1 MNNRDC
7 FENALSCM
15 EKECPAPCR
24 MILDNVADGIV
35 TVDREGS
42 VAWFNRAAEQ
52 ITGFNKEEVL
62 GKPCRSVLQTDLC
75 GTDACPLEQ
84 TLRHHRNV
92 ANLEVVIT
100 NKWGRQIPVSVS
112 TAPIKDKE
120 GKILGAVET
129 FRDLSVIKAY
139 QLEAEER
146 YSFKN
151 IVTNNTRMLSILHHL
166 RDLALSDSPVLLSG
180 ESGTGKELLARAIHE
195 LSRRK
200 QGPYIAV
207 NCGAIPDTLIESELF
222 GYRRGAF
229 TDARQHKPG
238 RFALAERGTLFLD
251 EIGDLPLET
260 QVKLLRVLEGGE
272 YQPLGSTETLKAD
285 VRIITATNKVLFE
298 QIKKGLFR
306 EDLYYR
312 INVVQ
317 IDVPPLRQRREDI
330 PLLMKHFLE
339 KLNLKRDKTIGGLSP
354 AAERILLDHDYPG
367 NIRELE
373 NILEYAT
380 IVCKNYQIEPR
391 HFPPYLLRAKE
402 KAAHVASDMGEAPG
416 PVSNMEEMEKE
427 ELLRALRAHR
437 WNRQAA
443 AEALGISRTT
453 LWRKIRRFQIAS

>member
-35 TVDREGS
+35 TVDKEGS

-52 ITGFNKEEVL
+52 ITGFSKEEVL

-120 GKILGAVET
+120 GKVLGAVET

-180 ESGTGKELLARAIHE
+180 ESGTGKELLARAVHE

-200 QGPYIAV
+200 EGPYIAV

-222 GYRRGAF
+222 GYRKGAF

-272 YQPLGSTETLKAD
+272 YQPLGSTETLKAN

-298 QIKKGLFR
+298 QTQKGLFR

-354 AAERILLDHDYPG
+354 AAEHILLDHDYPG

-391 HFPPYLLRAKE
+391 HFPPYLLRAKD
-402 KAAHVASDMGEAPG
+402 KAP
-416 PVSNMEEMEKE
+416 PVDTEEEPRPAGSNIEEMEKE
-427 ELLRALRAHR
+427 ELLEALRAHR

-443 AEALGISRTT
+443 ADALGISRTT

>member
-35 TVDREGS
+35 TVDKEGS

-52 ITGFNKEEVL
+52 ITGFSKEEVL
-62 GKPCRSVLQTDLC
+62 GKPCRSILQTDLC

-180 ESGTGKELLARAIHE
+180 ESGTGKELLARAVHE

-200 QGPYIAV
+200 EGPYIAV

-222 GYRRGAF
+222 GYRKGAF

-272 YQPLGSTETLKAD
+272 YQPLGSTETLKAN

-298 QIKKGLFR
+298 QTQKGLFR

-391 HFPPYLLRAKE
+391 HFPPYLLRAKD
-402 KAAHVASDMGEAPG
+402 KAPPVDTEEAPAPAG
-416 PVSNMEEMEKE
+416 SNMEEMEKE
-427 ELLRALRAHR
+427 ELLEALRAHR

-443 AEALGISRTT
+443 ADALGISRTT

>member
-1 MNNRDC
+1 MDNRDC

-35 TVDREGS
+35 TVDKEGS

-52 ITGFNKEEVL
+52 ITGFSKEEVL

-100 NKWGRQIPVSVS
+100 NKWGRQIPISVS

-151 IVTNNTRMLSILHHL
+151 IVTNNTRMLSILNHL

-200 QGPYIAV
+200 EGPYIAV
-207 NCGAIPDTLIESELF
+207 NCGAIPDTLVESELF

-229 TDARQHKPG
+229 TDAKQHKPG

-272 YQPLGSTETLKAD
+272 YQPLGSTETLKAN

-298 QIKKGLFR
+298 QTQKGLFR

-391 HFPPYLLRAKE
+391 HFPPYLLRAKD
-402 KAAHVASDMGEAPG
+402 KAPPVDTEEAPG
-416 PVSNMEEMEKE
+416 PGSSIEEMEKG
-427 ELLRALRAHR
+427 ELLEALRAHR

-443 AEALGISRTT
+443 ADALGISRTT

>member
-1 MNNRDC
+1 
-7 FENALSCM
+7 M

-35 TVDREGS
+35 TVDKEGS

-52 ITGFNKEEVL
+52 ITGFSKEEVL

-100 NKWGRQIPVSVS
+100 NKWGRQVPVSVS

-180 ESGTGKELLARAIHE
+180 ESGTGKELLARAIRE

-200 QGPYIAV
+200 EGPYIAV

-229 TDARQHKPG
+229 TDARQNKPG

-298 QIKKGLFR
+298 QIKKGRFR

-402 KAAHVASDMGEAPG
+402 KAPHVDVDMGEAPDPG
-416 PVSNMEEMEKE
+416 SNMEDMEKE
-427 ELLRALRAHR
+427 ELLEALRAHR

-453 LWRKIRRFQIAS
+453 LWRKIKRFQIAS

>member
-35 TVDREGS
+35 TVDKEGS

-52 ITGFNKEEVL
+52 ITGFSKEEVL

-120 GKILGAVET
+120 GRILGAVET

-200 QGPYIAV
+200 EGPYIAV

-260 QVKLLRVLEGGE
+260 QVKLLRVLEGGGIPAPGQHGDAQCKCQGHHRHE
-272 YQPLGSTETLKAD
+272 QGAVRTNQEGAFPRGSILSNQRGPDRCPSPQTEAG
-285 VRIITATNKVLFE
+285 RR
-298 QIKKGLFR
+298 FR
-306 EDLYYR
+306 
-312 INVVQ
+312 Q
-317 IDVPPLRQRREDI
+317 G
-330 PLLMKHFLE
+330 
-339 KLNLKRDKTIGGLSP
+339 TGSP
-354 AAERILLDHDYPG
+354 ARPGRICP
-367 NIRELE
+367 
-373 NILEYAT
+373 A
-380 IVCKNYQIEPR
+380 C
-391 HFPPYLLRAKE
+391 
-402 KAAHVASDMGEAPG
+402 AAWHP
-416 PVSNMEEMEKE
+416 
-427 ELLRALRAHR
+427 
-437 WNRQAA
+437 
-443 AEALGISRTT
+443 
-453 LWRKIRRFQIAS
+453 